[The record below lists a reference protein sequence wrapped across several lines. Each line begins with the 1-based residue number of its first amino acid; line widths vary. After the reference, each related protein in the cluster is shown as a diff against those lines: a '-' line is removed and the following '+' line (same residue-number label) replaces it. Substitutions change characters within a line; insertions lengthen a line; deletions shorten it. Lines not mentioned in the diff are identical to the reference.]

1 MEIFVENKLNEGI
14 LAQKEG
20 NFEIAEN
27 IYRTILK
34 QNPFHSDANHNLGIL
49 SLCSNNSDLALSLF
63 EKAIKSNPM
72 KEQFWLS
79 YINTLVNVLRFDTA
93 IKAINKAK
101 KTGIVGF
108 KLDLLEKHI
117 LFKKKKVN
125 NNTSIPTEKELAS
138 LLDDYQ
144 NGRYKQVEKNSLVL
158 TKKFPNHYFGWK
170 MLGITLMMKGKL
182 SDALNAT
189 QCAIILSPKDAE
201 SYNNLGNIF
210 KEMKNFLA
218 AEESFREAILLKSD
232 YSTAYSNLGNML
244 RKLKRLEEAEKIF
257 KKVIQL
263 KPNSPTGFNDLGITQ
278 LNKNNFK
285 CATLNF
291 KKAIEI
297 DPSFSDAY
305 NNLGTLFH
313 KFGEHEHAIKHFK
326 KAIEIDSDHIDARK
340 NLHLVS
346 SGVVAQWHLSMMND
360 GDRNKAYFDA
370 IKLAVNKNTFV
381 LDIGTGSGLLSLMA
395 SSSGAKKVIT
405 CETSLSIANAAKKI
419 VQENGF
425 SKKIKVINKNS
436 NQLLLGKDLPQKPDL
451 IISEILS
458 GEFVGEGVRNTI
470 LDANRRLLKKN
481 GIMIPESGKIK
492 ISLIGNSPE
501 VYNNTFVNNV
511 CGFNLS
517 KFNSITQKKFSLH
530 LKEKPLYMSEP
541 EDVFKINLYN
551 SNDLAEDKK
560 TIIIEATQSGI
571 CLGIIQWILIR
582 LYKHIEYENK
592 PGENYSHWP
601 TPVYLF
607 DEPVEVKKGEK
618 LELRAILGEDN
629 LWFYKLK

>member
-1 MEIFVENKLNEGI
+1 
-14 LAQKEG
+14 
-20 NFEIAEN
+20 
-27 IYRTILK
+27 
-34 QNPFHSDANHNLGIL
+34 
-49 SLCSNNSDLALSLF
+49 
-63 EKAIKSNPM
+63 
-72 KEQFWLS
+72 
-79 YINTLVNVLRFDTA
+79 
-93 IKAINKAK
+93 
-101 KTGIVGF
+101 
-108 KLDLLEKHI
+108 
-117 LFKKKKVN
+117 
-125 NNTSIPTEKELAS
+125 
-138 LLDDYQ
+138 
-144 NGRYKQVEKNSLVL
+144 
-158 TKKFPNHYFGWK
+158 
-170 MLGITLMMKGKL
+170 
-182 SDALNAT
+182 
-189 QCAIILSPKDAE
+189 
-201 SYNNLGNIF
+201 
-210 KEMKNFLA
+210 
-218 AEESFREAILLKSD
+218 
-232 YSTAYSNLGNML
+232 
-244 RKLKRLEEAEKIF
+244 
-257 KKVIQL
+257 
-263 KPNSPTGFNDLGITQ
+263 
-278 LNKNNFK
+278 
-285 CATLNF
+285 
-291 KKAIEI
+291 
-297 DPSFSDAY
+297 
-305 NNLGTLFH
+305 
-313 KFGEHEHAIKHFK
+313 
-326 KAIEIDSDHIDARK
+326 
-340 NLHLVS
+340 
-346 SGVVAQWHLSMMND
+346 MND

-419 VQENGF
+419 IEENGL

-481 GIMIPESGKIK
+481 GRMIPESGKIK

-541 EDVFKINLYN
+541 DDVFKINLYN

-571 CLGIIQWILIR
+571 CLGIIQWIFIR

-607 DEPVEVKKGEK
+607 DEPIEVKKGEK
-618 LELRAILGEDN
+618 LKIRAILGEDN